1 MVVKPGSVASL
12 SRRHLSDSML
22 RRALTATSPS
32 WLVHAATLQSLVS
45 PTSGWGISLPERL
58 EHRRPG
64 FGPSADG
71 LTVGWEEA
79 GRLCLMS
86 WKGQR
91 RQRTRP
97 ALLTIS
103 LSYQLDRL

>member
-1 MVVKPGSVASL
+1 MVVKPGSIASL
-12 SRRHLSDSML
+12 SLHHLSDSML
-22 RRALTATSPS
+22 LRALTVTSPS
-32 WLVHAATLQSLVS
+32 WLVHAVILQSLVT
-45 PTSGWGISLPERL
+45 PTSGWGISLPER
-58 EHRRPG
+58 PG
-64 FGPSADG
+64 FGPLADG

-97 ALLTIS
+97 ALVTIS
-103 LSYQLDRL
+103 LNYQQDRI